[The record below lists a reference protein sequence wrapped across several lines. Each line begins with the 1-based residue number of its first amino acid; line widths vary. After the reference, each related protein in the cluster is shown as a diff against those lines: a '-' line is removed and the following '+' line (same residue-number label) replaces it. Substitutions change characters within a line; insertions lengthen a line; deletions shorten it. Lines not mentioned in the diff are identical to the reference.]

1 MPTAI
6 AEYAGTQRAAGHKL
20 AGPFVF
26 HCTHRAYGVGMIDVR
41 SVVEADAAVAAMAA
55 SGPADVLLGTMSH
68 CHGALGRLT
77 IS

>member
-6 AEYAGTQRAAGHKL
+6 AGYVGVLRARGHNL

-41 SVVEADAAVAAMAA
+41 SVIEADAAIAEIG
-55 SGPADVLLGTMSH
+55 SHGPAEVLIGTMSH
-68 CHGALGRLT
+68 CHGALGRLA
-77 IS
+77 IA